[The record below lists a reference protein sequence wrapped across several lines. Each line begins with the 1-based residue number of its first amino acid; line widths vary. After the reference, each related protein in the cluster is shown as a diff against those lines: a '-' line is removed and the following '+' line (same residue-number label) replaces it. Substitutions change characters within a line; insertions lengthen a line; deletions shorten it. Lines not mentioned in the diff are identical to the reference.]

1 MDETG
6 WEWDEWPPSPAGT
19 YSRLGNAGGLRR
31 PARPATALRRFFLVS
46 PVQVREGDRTAEE
59 TTETGGEGEPRMD
72 AVLTSLEAPFS
83 GPETASSCLLLG
95 AIGLTLSA
103 VTAHVFCW
111 HTELQD
117 VRTDC
122 L

>member
-6 WEWDEWPPSPAGT
+6 WEWDEWPPSPSGT

-31 PARPATALRRFFLVS
+31 PARPATRFFLVS